1 MLEAEAIQ
9 PRQKL
14 KPKLR
19 HPKSQLADSQT
30 YGSVYRMIRI
40 YMLSQGITF
49 IF

>member
-30 YGSVYRMIRI
+30 YGSVYGI